1 MKSIPRK
8 LSTQECLKG
17 CQSPF
22 KDHSPSKPAA
32 FTPIKR
38 SSTSL
43 TTDLSNAR
51 IIQSKLVYIIN
62 LPESVANEQ
71 TLRSPSYFG
80 QYGTILKC
88 VINKSPQHTAYQAY
102 LTYQHDEESAVCIK
116 ACNKFVLDGFELTA
130 TFGTT
135 KYCNYFLRGNP
146 CTKSDCLYL
155 HELAQQSNVLPRDS
169 MPHTKHIQPCNSI
182 IDGIKVVIHP
192 PSNGKMLPM
201 AVLVRERAQSELIF
215 SEPVWKSRFGFADD
229 DGDQQDLPGVVK
241 ALRKFS
247 SPKEEVAEIPI
258 RSFDG
263 IKQQLECDKWHSD
276 ILRFHL
282 EPEKVLIYSR
292 LVA

>member
-1 MKSIPRK
+1 MKSTPRK
-8 LSTQECLKG
+8 LSTQESLIASLSTDNEL
-17 CQSPF
+17 SP
-22 KDHSPSKPAA
+22 KKPSA
-32 FTPIKR
+32 FSPIKR

-43 TTDLSNAR
+43 ATDLSNAR

-62 LPESVANEQ
+62 LPESAANEP
-71 TLRSPSYFG
+71 TLRSEPYFG
-80 QYGTILKC
+80 QYGKILKC

-146 CTKSDCLYL
+146 CTKSECLYL
-155 HELAQQSNVLPRDS
+155 HEFAQQSNVLPRDS

-182 IDGIKVVIHP
+182 IDGLKVVIYP
-192 PSNGKMLPM
+192 PNGEKKLPV
-201 AVLVRERAQSELIF
+201 AVLVRERAQSEQIF
-215 SEPVWKSRFGFADD
+215 VEPVWKSRFGFLV
-229 DGDQQDLPGVVK
+229 DGEEQEVPGVIK

-258 RSFDG
+258 RSFDR

-276 ILRFHL
+276 ILLFHL